1 MAFSAFAAALAA
13 LRIAFFVLAA
23 IAAVICLLDWLVRT
37 RRIGQF
43 SPLARFL
50 RRYVDPLMRPVE
62 NRIVR
67 AGGSP
72 SSAPWWTLVAIVVGG
87 IVILTLLEFLGEQ
100 IFVLAASTRA
110 GGSGLFRVLVS
121 WTFGV
126 LKIALIVRVI
136 SSWFRISEYS
146 KWIRWAVVL
155 TEPILRPLRNVIPPL
170 GMIDI
175 TPHVAYFILWLLQG
189 FLMGML

>member
-175 TPHVAYFILWLLQG
+175 TPLVAYFILWLLQG